1 MVMGWECGI
10 YLKKTF
16 NSETKH
22 AIGGI
27 IWGLGIEDLSCY
39 KYRVICWHWG
49 EDLRVLREIFLGGEK
64 KSWILLRGFLE
75 RVDRFFLHLR
85 VDILLYWGRVCDSKR
100 ERQFELSLE
109 QFCLLFFEWY
119 SKVRNYCISY
129 LFSFLL
135 WLRLYFCT
143 AEFLIYYWVIL
154 LIVTGFA
161 VLLNLLLPRYY
172 CCWLL
177 LLLFLYCCFQVHIC
191 TLLAWSEKMKY

>member
-1 MVMGWECGI
+1 MTLRRRLESF
-10 YLKKTF
+10 KRDF
-16 NSETKH
+16 
-22 AIGGI
+22 
-27 IWGLGIEDLSCY
+27 
-39 KYRVICWHWG
+39 WG
-49 EDLRVLREIFLGGEK
+49 EEK

-85 VDILLYWGRVCDSKR
+85 VDILLYLERVCDSKR

-109 QFCLLFFEWY
+109 QFCLLFFECY

-129 LFSFLL
+129 LFSLLL

-143 AEFLIYYWVIL
+143 AEFSICYWVIL
-154 LIVTGFA
+154 LVFTDFA

-172 CCWLL
+172 CRWLL

-191 TLLAWSEKMKY
+191 TISAWSKKNEILIRLCSCWIRTV